1 MLKKY
6 FNPHTHKDE
15 KFHNLSTQ
23 YWAICGASFLSTHR
37 SLKVHIVDPFGSSVF
52 GVIVFEG
59 SLNSAFRNLLR
70 DVNLHRVVLIESPLE
85 FLMVRVLMVRR
96 HRLHASC
103 GWLVGLK
110 SGIKSTFLA
119 GSDPD
124 LTVQGYSATEKH
136 SAYAVVLSMHGPASH
151 LLFSTFLSML
161 FLMRLLG
168 GSFRGGICV

>member
-1 MLKKY
+1 M
-6 FNPHTHKDE
+6 
-15 KFHNLSTQ
+15 
-23 YWAICGASFLSTHR
+23 
-37 SLKVHIVDPFGSSVF
+37 
-52 GVIVFEG
+52 IVFDG
-59 SLNSAFRNLLR
+59 SLNSVFRNLLQ
-70 DVNLHRVVLIESPLE
+70 DVNLYGVVLIDSPLE
-85 FLMVRVLMVRR
+85 LLCVLLVRR